1 MTICMIAVSCSA
13 TYIHHMHA
21 FVTLVPIHTLYQ
33 LQIEKTAF
41 HIAAEENSR
50 ECMKLLV
57 YHFKVDPDEPDV
69 VSWPYISPVI
79 VYMME
84 CMHDSFLQCYID
96 W

>member
-1 MTICMIAVSCSA
+1 
-13 TYIHHMHA
+13 MHA
-21 FVTLVPIHTLYQ
+21 FVTLVPIHALYQ

-41 HIAAEENSR
+41 HMAAEENSR

-69 VSWPYISPVI
+69 VSWLYISPVI